1 MKPLESERAFEL
13 VKAAIESNAL
23 KLTGPGASDN
33 ASKSAAQR
41 DAAYLLELMAA
52 LTKQPAA

>member
-23 KLTGPGASDN
+23 KLQGPGASEKH
-33 ASKSAAQR
+33 SKTAAQS
-41 DAAYLLELMAA
+41 DAAYLLELMDA
-52 LTKQPAA
+52 LTKPPAQ